1 MTLADSN
8 MFDVAIA
15 GAGPAGTSAAIQLAM
30 NGARVLLVEEKKFP
44 RAKLCGE
51 FISPECFTHFK
62 RLGVNDEML
71 AAGGVSLSQTV
82 FYSRRG
88 HSVAVPSEWFK
99 SGAMALGLSRS
110 EMDHRLLKR
119 AKGAGVVVLE
129 ESHASG
135 LIHEGGQVH
144 GIRVKSAAGK
154 GDRVSDDYRALVTID
169 ATGRT
174 RALTRHLDPHTPGNK
189 QRQRPRLVAFK
200 AHLEN
205 TRLAEGSCEIYF
217 YQGGYGGLSGVEGGL
232 SNLCFIVSTDDVRHY
247 ASDPEMVLREVVMKN
262 ARAGYTLSGAR
273 AHTQWLSVSLDGF
286 GKRALVPARG
296 LLTVGDAAAFIDPF
310 TGSGMLMALE
320 SGQVVAETVVR
331 GLPMLRAGGLFE
343 SITNRYKTEYV
354 TRFNSRLRISGLL
367 RRAAFV
373 PGLAESAILLCGPS
387 SLLRRKLAR
396 ATRHS
401 TNRRIISTGLT
412 RSTRNKD
419 SEKLI
424 GR

>member
-1 MTLADSN
+1 MVPSSN
-8 MFDVAIA
+8 IFDVAIA

-51 FISPECFTHFK
+51 FISPECFAHFK
-62 RLGVNDEML
+62 RLGVNQEIL
-71 AAGGVSLSQTV
+71 AAGGVSLSETV

-99 SGAMALGLSRS
+99 LGARALGLSRS
-110 EMDHRLLKR
+110 EMDHKLLQR
-119 AKGAGVVVLE
+119 AKHAGVVVLE

-135 LIHEGGQVH
+135 LIREGGQVH
-144 GIRVKSAAGK
+144 GMRVKSAAVN
-154 GDRVSDDYRALVTID
+154 GDSVSDDYRALVTID

-174 RALTRHLDPHTPGNK
+174 RALARHLDHETAGK
-189 QRQRPRLVAFK
+189 KERQKPRLVAFK
-200 AHLEN
+200 VHLKN
-205 TRLAEGSCEIYF
+205 TRLAEGACEIYF
-217 YQGGYGGLSGVEGGL
+217 YKGGYGGLSGVEGGL
-232 SNLCFIVSTDDVRHY
+232 SNLCFIVSADDVRHY
-247 ASDPEMVLREVVMKN
+247 ASDPEIVLREVVMKN
-262 ARAGYTLSGAR
+262 ERAGYTLTGAS

-286 GKRALVPARG
+286 GKRALAPAVG

-331 GLPMLRAGGLFE
+331 HLPMLHASGLFE
-343 SITNRYKTEYV
+343 VMTNQYRAEYA
-354 TRFNSRLRISGLL
+354 TRFNSRLQISGLL

-373 PGLAESAILLCGPS
+373 PGLAEAAILLCGTS

-401 TNRRIISTGLT
+401 TSRKVRA
-412 RSTRNKD
+412 STR
-419 SEKLI
+419 
-424 GR
+424 